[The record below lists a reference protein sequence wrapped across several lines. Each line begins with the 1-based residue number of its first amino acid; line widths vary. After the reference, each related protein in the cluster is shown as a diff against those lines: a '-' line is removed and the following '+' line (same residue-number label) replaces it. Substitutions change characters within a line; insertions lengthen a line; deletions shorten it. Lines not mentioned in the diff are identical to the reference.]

1 MIGEIEK
8 CSTMG
13 WEKRRGKKYFYYKT
27 RIGPRVVSFYAGN
40 NILSYKLQAIM
51 EKKRR
56 EEEAY
61 RTMVEGEK
69 IKDSKL
75 NAYHELVNQL
85 ADAVLVLNGYHTHKG
100 EWRKKR
106 D

>member
-1 MIGEIEK
+1 
-8 CSTMG
+8 MG
-13 WEKRRGKKYFYYKT
+13 WEKRRRKKYFYHKT
-27 RIGPRVVSFYAGN
+27 RIGPRVESFYVGN
-40 NILSYKLQAIM
+40 NILAYSIQAIM

-61 RTMVEGEK
+61 RTMVEREK
-69 IKDSKL
+69 KRDSEIK
-75 NAYHELVNQL
+75 AYHELVNQL

>member
-1 MIGEIEK
+1 
-8 CSTMG
+8 MG
-13 WEKRRGKKYFYYKT
+13 WEKRRGKKYFYHKT
-27 RIGPRVVSFYAGN
+27 RIGSHVESFYVGN
-40 NILSYKLQAIM
+40 NILAYKLQAIM

-69 IKDSKL
+69 KKDSEL
-75 NAYHELVNQL
+75 NACHELVNQL